1 MNVEF
6 LFYLRNDGNIFLTMC
21 QQWEDSGE
29 SGGRVG
35 SHVLRVVLHYLG
47 GRTDGSL
54 KILEQGPISCYKFCG
69 ILKPKI
75 PSPIA

>member
-21 QQWEDSGE
+21 QQWEDSGK

-54 KILEQGPISCYKFCG
+54 KI
-69 ILKPKI
+69 
-75 PSPIA
+75 